1 MMSLTLFVVV
11 VVVNSPTVRD
21 YAHCK
26 YAATA
31 NLNHCKK
38 GATLRPAGRTVY
50 TLNKISPDCLVIF
63 PKIVIYPYIDYFKQM
78 HPGEYLSIICFVHR
92 NNKIIDSAQY
102 VFRKVHCT
110 QGDIYF
116 RPNQV
121 FYTKDFLFHYGVIHS

>member
-63 PKIVIYPYIDYFKQM
+63 PKIVIYPYIEYFKQM

-92 NNKIIDSAQY
+92 NNKIIDRAQNLEMCLEK
-102 VFRKVHCT
+102 FTAPKETFILDPTRC
-110 QGDIYF
+110 
-116 RPNQV
+116 
-121 FYTKDFLFHYGVIHS
+121 